1 MDGLGKGVT
10 AEQRE
15 RDGRL
20 AWIVVSI
27 CAVLSL
33 TLVVLGVRLA
43 YSYATGWIEQ
53 DMARKQAEVARERE
67 RFGYPPLSVPTA
79 PPPPSL
85 STAAPIGDPAAWIG
99 PNDYPSGARRR
110 GEEGRVQVTV
120 AIDPRGT
127 PTGCQTYVSS
137 GFYSLD
143 TGTCDVFLRKGRF
156 EAAPPGEVGVRKW
169 TSPAIRW
176 ELPE

>member
-1 MDGLGKGVT
+1 MT
-10 AEQRE
+10 ADQRA

-20 AWIVVSI
+20 AWIIVSV
-27 CAVLSL
+27 CALLSF

-43 YSYATGWIEQ
+43 FSYATGWVEA
-53 DMARKQAEVARERE
+53 DMASKRAEVARERE

-79 PPPPSL
+79 PPPPAL
-85 STAAPIGDPAAWIG
+85 STAAPIGDPAVWIEPG
-99 PNDYPSGARRR
+99 DYPSGAQRR

-120 AIDPRGT
+120 AVDPRGT

-156 EAAPPGEVGVRKW
+156 APAPPGKLGVRKW
-169 TSPAIRW
+169 TSPPVRW
-176 ELPE
+176 QLPE